1 MKTKFEVGG
10 WYQAYVSL
18 FDEMCGLRDS
28 GLRVIVE
35 VLDMYV
41 DRNYMQRERLY
52 DNRHKQILAYNIH
65 VTNEICLHC
74 FGEAVE
80 VLPPGHE
87 MNPSFEDEFAVIE
100 KQSPF
105 GWAELVLFQSG
116 FEIGVVEAKKR
127 LSRPRKHTAE
137 MLAEV
142 FKSAPR
148 ELKGTK
154 LPVIQGDGTRAIFV
168 SFDEYRNMKRVLR
181 RGDPDYLIEQAQK
194 AFEIRQ
200 KKEQEKWM
208 D

>member
-1 MKTKFEVGG
+1 MRTKFEVGG

-18 FDEMCGLRDS
+18 FDELCGLRDS

-35 VLDMYV
+35 VLDLYAETRY
-41 DRNYMQRERLY
+41 DQRKRLY
-52 DNRHKQILAYNIH
+52 GSTNKQILAYNLH
-65 VTNEICLHC
+65 VTDEICLHC

-80 VLPPGHE
+80 ILRPGAE
-87 MNPSFEDEFAVIE
+87 MNPSFEDEFAVIQ

-105 GWAELVLFQSG
+105 GWHELVMFQSG

-154 LPVIQGDGTRAIFV
+154 LPVIQGDGTQATFI
-168 SFDEYRNMKRVLR
+168 SFDEYHNMKRVLR
-181 RGDPDYLIEQAQK
+181 RGDPEYVIAQAEK

-200 KKEQEKWM
+200 KKEMEK
-208 D
+208 